1 MFLRA
6 SDYPAVFRREEV
18 FYIVHVF
25 DLVSLLD
32 FVQLPIE
39 PHKYALAEQDTV
51 VILFEANIV
60 YTTIIDR
67 EDLPVRF
74 YLQFQFRSQVKPHHV
89 KYEMQCFLAGA
100 KGLLYHP
107 YIGSS
112 ISSPQISPSPFLQD
126 LLSPSDRSMRGIGW
140 QNTGL

>member
-74 YLQFQFRSQVKPHHV
+74 YLQFQFRSQVNIMSSMK
-89 KYEMQCFLAGA
+89 CSAS
-100 KGLLYHP
+100 LLEQRTT
-107 YIGSS
+107 ISS
-112 ISSPQISPSPFLQD
+112 IY
-126 LLSPSDRSMRGIGW
+126 R
-140 QNTGL
+140 